1 MSNDVRPIVVI
12 KVGTSSLVDT
22 VSGRVQVV
30 SLARIAEAAARLS
43 SRGYSV
49 IIVSSGAVGLGCV
62 RLGLRE
68 KPTTIAGKQAAAA
81 VGQLKLL
88 SLYDDFFGVL
98 GHTVAQV
105 LLTYDNFGDRT
116 QYHNARAAF
125 LELLRLGVIP
135 IVNENDTV
143 AVQELKVGDNDTLSA
158 LVAAMV
164 GARWL
169 LLLTDVDSLYTA
181 NPRDVPDAAPIRSVL
196 PNQVQTLRRQ
206 MAEGAQLLC
215 PDAPSPPPPNVILLT
230 GAAAVAAAA
239 AAAAATAVGDNGNSH
254 NTNNNSDRKSRSPS
268 RQGQGKVG
276 GGVTA
281 ITSSAA
287 ATSGAVESGG
297 TGSAFGTGGMIT
309 KLKAAQLATA
319 AGTTVVIM
327 NTQRIERLADVLTDC
342 TGGRSDGLAPSAFA
356 SIQLGTTFLPAP
368 TPVTSGHKKWILSL
382 APSGIL
388 YLDSGAASAVLAHK
402 SLFAAG
408 VAQVEGDFEAQ
419 DCVSLIDKVS
429 GRELARALV
438 NYSSIECAKLQ
449 GKSSTERAEVLGYWG
464 AESLADRDN
473 VVVIS

>member
-164 GARWL
+164 GSRWL

-215 PDAPSPPPPNVILLT
+215 PDAHSPPPPNVVVLS
-230 GAAAVAAAA
+230 GAAAVVAAAA
-239 AAAAATAVGDNGNSH
+239 AAAVDNGN
-254 NTNNNSDRKSRSPS
+254 NNNNNHNRDRKSRSPS

-276 GGVTA
+276 GGATSS
-281 ITSSAA
+281 TSSAV
-287 ATSGAVESGG
+287 ATSVESGG

-342 TGGRSDGLAPSAFA
+342 TGGRSEGLAPSAFA

-382 APSGIL
+382 APSGVL
-388 YLDSGAASAVLAHK
+388 YLDAGAATAVLAHK

-408 VAQVEGDFEAQ
+408 VARVEGDFEAQ

>member
-206 MAEGAQLLC
+206 MAEGAKILC
-215 PDAPSPPPPNVILLT
+215 PDAPTPPPTVTVLT
-230 GAAAVAAAA
+230 GAAAA
-239 AAAAATAVGDNGNSH
+239 GIDNVNS
-254 NTNNNSDRKSRSPS
+254 NNNSSDRKSRSPS
-268 RQGQGKVG
+268 RQGKVG
-276 GGVTA
+276 G
-281 ITSSAA
+281 SSSTTPA
-287 ATSGAVESGG
+287 SGALVESGG

-327 NTQRIERLADVLTDC
+327 NTQRIERLAEVLTDC
-342 TGGRSDGLAPSAFA
+342 TGGPSEGLATSAFA
-356 SIQLGTTFLPAP
+356 NIQLGTTFLPAP

-388 YLDSGAASAVLAHK
+388 YLDAGAASAVLAHK

-408 VAQVEGDFEAQ
+408 VARVEGDFEAQ

-473 VVVIS
+473 VVVIG